1 MPVKQRVVGSSPT
14 VSAKNILI
22 KLKQFNIAYTID
34 NNDVQLEMLRMS
46 IDTLLKFNKVDNIF
60 IMYFDVDENKIR
72 QKLFD
77 LDVNIEYFNFD
88 ISLVDQY
95 FPQLKNA
102 RNKRLRYP
110 SLARWWI
117 TKIIPYDYFWYID
130 TDVLFNA
137 NIRDEFLKYQ
147 EGKLFFGFNRK
158 LYNVTRDITSEIF
171 IEGIYLNLE
180 ELNAGILFINAKQF
194 NDMNLFDII
203 LKYYKENAKY
213 IRFVNQTGYNY
224 LFNKF
229 EDKCTIKIENDI
241 NIKPFINYPEVFE
254 RQIKNAKIFHCNG
267 KNKRNFI
274 PTYNIIMCE

>member
-1 MPVKQRVVGSSPT
+1 M
-14 VSAKNILI
+14 
-22 KLKQFNIAYTID
+22 KQFNIAYTID
-34 NNDVQLEMLRMS
+34 NNEVQLEMLRMS

-72 QKLFD
+72 QKLFG
-77 LDVNIEYFNFD
+77 LEVNIEYFNFD
-88 ISLVDQY
+88 ISLVDKY

-158 LYNVTRDITSEIF
+158 LYNVIRDITSEIF
-171 IEGIYLNLE
+171 IDGLYLNLK

-203 LKYYKENAKY
+203 LKYYDENANN
-213 IRFVNQTGYNY
+213 IIFVNQTGYNY
-224 LFNKF
+224 LCNKF
-229 EDKCTIKIENDI
+229 KDKCTIKIENDI
-241 NIKPFINYPEVFE
+241 NIKPFINYPELFE
-254 RQIKNAKIFHCNG
+254 RQIKNTKIFHCNG

>member
-1 MPVKQRVVGSSPT
+1 MGSSPT

-77 LDVNIEYFNFD
+77 LDVNIEYFNFG
-88 ISLVDQY
+88 ISLVDKY

-102 RNKRLRYP
+102 RNKRLRYL

-137 NIRDEFLKYQ
+137 NIRDEFLKEQ
-147 EGKLFFGFNRK
+147 KVEK
-158 LYNVTRDITSEIF
+158 SH
-171 IEGIYLNLE
+171 
-180 ELNAGILFINAKQF
+180 
-194 NDMNLFDII
+194 
-203 LKYYKENAKY
+203 
-213 IRFVNQTGYNY
+213 
-224 LFNKF
+224 
-229 EDKCTIKIENDI
+229 ENDAQTLI
-241 NIKPFINYPEVFE
+241 
-254 RQIKNAKIFHCNG
+254 
-267 KNKRNFI
+267 
-274 PTYNIIMCE
+274 

>member
-1 MPVKQRVVGSSPT
+1 MYNSLVT
-14 VSAKNILI
+14 ILI
-22 KLKQFNIAYTID
+22 SPLIT
-34 NNDVQLEMLRMS
+34 
-46 IDTLLKFNKVDNIF
+46 
-60 IMYFDVDENKIR
+60 
-72 QKLFD
+72 
-77 LDVNIEYFNFD
+77 FNFD
-88 ISLVDQY
+88 ISLVDKY

-213 IRFVNQTGYNY
+213 IRFVNQTGTTHMFTKKTGEELALALHSVKADNKKKWTEYVIYRIDVSKLKENIRFSYNLLMHKFSMNMNY
-224 LFNKF
+224 LMF
-229 EDKCTIKIENDI
+229 E
-241 NIKPFINYPEVFE
+241 
-254 RQIKNAKIFHCNG
+254 FHVN
-267 KNKRNFI
+267 
-274 PTYNIIMCE
+274 